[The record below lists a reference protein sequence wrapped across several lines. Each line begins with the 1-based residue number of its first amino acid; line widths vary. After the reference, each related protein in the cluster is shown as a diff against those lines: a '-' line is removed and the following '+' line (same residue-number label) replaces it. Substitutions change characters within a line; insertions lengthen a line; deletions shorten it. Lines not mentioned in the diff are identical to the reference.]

1 MVSATHTAPVVKST
15 LWTGRIISTFA
26 ALFMA
31 FDSIIKVLE
40 LAPAVEATTL
50 LGYPA
55 HLVLVIGVI
64 ELTCLVAYS
73 IPRTAL
79 LGAVLLTGYL
89 GGAVA
94 SQLRAETPV
103 FQVVFPLMMG
113 ALIWGGLLLRDDRL
127 RAHLLP
133 RRQD

>member
-1 MVSATHTAPVVKST
+1 MVSATHAVPAVTST
-15 LWTGRIISTFA
+15 RWTGRIISTLA

-55 HLVLVIGVI
+55 HLVAVIGLI
-64 ELTCLVAYS
+64 QLGCLAAYV
-73 IPRTAL
+73 IPRTSL

-94 SQLRAETPV
+94 SQVRAETPL
-103 FQVVFPLMMG
+103 FPIVFPLIMG
-113 ALIWGGLLLRDDRL
+113 ALI
-127 RAHLLP
+127 
-133 RRQD
+133 

>member
-1 MVSATHTAPVVKST
+1 MIATTRTALVVTST
-15 LWTGRIISTFA
+15 LRTGRIVSTFV
-26 ALFMA
+26 ALFLA
-31 FDSIIKVLE
+31 FDSVIKVLK
-40 LAPAVEATTL
+40 LAPAVEATTI

-55 HLVLVIGVI
+55 QLVVVIGVI
-64 ELTCLVAYS
+64 EIVCLAAYV

-79 LGAVLLTGYL
+79 LGAILLTGYL

-113 ALIWGGLLLRDDRL
+113 ALIWGGLLLRDARL

-133 RRQD
+133 W

>member
-1 MVSATHTAPVVKST
+1 MVSATRTAPVVTSTRWIGRTIST
-15 LWTGRIISTFA
+15 LA

-31 FDSIIKVLE
+31 FDCVIKLLE

-55 HLVLVIGVI
+55 HLVVVIGLI
-64 ELTCLVAYS
+64 QLGCLATYV
-73 IPRTAL
+73 IPRTSR

-94 SQLRAETPV
+94 SQVRAEMPL
-103 FQVVFPLMMG
+103 FPIVFPLIMG
-113 ALIWGGLLLRDDRL
+113 ALIWGGLLLRDAQL
-127 RAHLLP
+127 RAHLAP
-133 RRQD
+133 R

>member
-1 MVSATHTAPVVKST
+1 MVTATHTAPVVRTT
-15 LWTGRIISTFA
+15 LWTGRIISTLVI
-26 ALFMA
+26 LFMA
-31 FDSIIKVLE
+31 FDSIIKVLR

-55 HLVLVIGVI
+55 SLVLVIGVI
-64 ELTCLVAYS
+64 EILCLAVYV

-94 SQLRAETPV
+94 SQVRAGVGLFPI
-103 FQVVFPLMMG
+103 VFPLIMG

-127 RAHLLP
+127 RAHML
-133 RRQD
+133 RR

>member
-1 MVSATHTAPVVKST
+1 MCSRCLVTIYTTRLKLT
-15 LWTGRIISTFA
+15 L
-26 ALFMA
+26 
-31 FDSIIKVLE
+31 
-40 LAPAVEATTL
+40 VEATTL

-55 HLVLVIGVI
+55 SLVLVIGVI
-64 ELTCLVAYS
+64 EILCLAVYV

-94 SQLRAETPV
+94 SQVRAGVGLFPI
-103 FQVVFPLMMG
+103 VFPLIMG

-127 RAHLLP
+127 RAYML
-133 RRQD
+133 RR